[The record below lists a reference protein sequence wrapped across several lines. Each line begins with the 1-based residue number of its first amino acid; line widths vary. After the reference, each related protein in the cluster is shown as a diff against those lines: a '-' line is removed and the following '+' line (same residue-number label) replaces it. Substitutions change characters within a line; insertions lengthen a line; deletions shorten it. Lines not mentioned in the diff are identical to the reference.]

1 MLERLQK
8 IIANAGIA
16 SRRAAESLIRQG
28 RVSVNGV
35 IVKEMGSKADPER
48 DEIRLDGRLIST
60 DVSKLY
66 LMVYKPAGYVTTL
79 KDPEG
84 RRIVTDLLHG
94 IEERV
99 FPVGR
104 LDYDSE
110 GLIILTNDGDF
121 AQKMQHPR
129 YGIPKTYLVKIKG
142 SLKPREMRA
151 IQAGVRLE
159 DGLFTPEEVVVE
171 KTNPKSTWLRVTII
185 EGRNRVIRRAF
196 DAVGHSVGRLIR
208 IALGGVQLGDL
219 KEGKFR
225 FLTKREIVLLLSFGK
240 R

>member
-1 MLERLQK
+1 
-8 IIANAGIA
+8 
-16 SRRAAESLIRQG
+16 
-28 RVSVNGV
+28 
-35 IVKEMGSKADPER
+35 MGSKADPER

>member
-1 MLERLQK
+1 VLERLQK